1 MTGLLIS
8 ALETYVKV
16 GGTVLIVSS
25 ALIALPQTC
34 RVVARLHNGAWLL
47 PGLNAAELRMLPGTR
62 YTRWW
67 IVLRLGSAQCKAHTL
82 QLWCDAF
89 TADDW
94 RALQI
99 SLREH
104 RRQADG

>member
-1 MTGLLIS
+1 MTGVLIS

-16 GGTVLIVSS
+16 GGTLLIISS
-25 ALIALPQTC
+25 ALFAVPQSC
-34 RVVARLHNGAWLL
+34 RVVARLRSGAWLL
-47 PGLNAAELRMLPGTR
+47 PGLHSAELRMLPGTR

-67 IVLRLGSAQCKAHTL
+67 IVLRLGSAQCKAQRL

-99 SLREH
+99 SLREC
-104 RRQADG
+104 RRQADS